1 MYLFKMLLLIILFLL
16 IIQIIATIVLILRLT
31 ILSIYQ
37 EKILKEFFI
46 IKSREFDS
54 KATKK
59 FFKLLDSTYR
69 HMDFIMKVKK
79 YNYQKFNE
87 YMVYEIPK
95 RNKMN
100 IAKIHLRSTPIES
113 IRKKFKLKDSVNDLT
128 IGCFELLNNNTTIK
142 SVQLI
147 THNRI
152 LSEKIINKI
161 IIPYMDKYNLV
172 IKVEEISN
180 PKYLAW
186 MICESYIINK
196 NLNFTEEEN
205 LNYLKKI
212 DSIVNLIVSK
222 KN

>member
-16 IIQIIATIVLILRLT
+16 IIPIIATIVLILRLT

-113 IRKKFKLKDSVNDLT
+113 IRRKFKLKDSVNDLT
-128 IGCFELLNNNTTIK
+128 IGCFELLNNNTNIR

-161 IIPYMDKYNLV
+161 LIPYMDKYNLI
-172 IKVEEISN
+172 IKIEEISN

-196 NLNFTEEEN
+196 NLNFTEKEN
-205 LNYLKKI
+205 LSYLKKI

-222 KN
+222 KI

>member
-16 IIQIIATIVLILRLT
+16 IIPIIATIVLILRWT

-59 FFKLLDSTYR
+59 FFKLLDSTYH

-87 YMVYEIPK
+87 YMIYEIPK

-161 IIPYMDKYNLV
+161 LIPYMDKYNLT
-172 IKVEEISN
+172 IKIEEISN

-186 MICESYIINK
+186 MICENYIINK
-196 NLNFTEEEN
+196 NLNFTEEKN
-205 LNYLKKI
+205 LNSLKKI

-222 KN
+222 KI

>member
-1 MYLFKMLLLIILFLL
+1 MYLFKILLLIILFL
-16 IIQIIATIVLILRLT
+16 IIPIIATIVLILRLT
-31 ILSIYQ
+31 ILGIYQ
-37 EKILKEFFI
+37 EKILKEFLI
-46 IKSREFDS
+46 IKSIEFDS

-113 IRKKFKLKDSVNDLT
+113 IRKKFKLKDSVKDLT
-128 IGCFELLNNNTTIK
+128 MACFELLNNNPTIK

-147 THNRI
+147 THNRL
-152 LSEKIINKI
+152 LSEKLINKI

>member
-1 MYLFKMLLLIILFLL
+1 
-16 IIQIIATIVLILRLT
+16 
-31 ILSIYQ
+31 
-37 EKILKEFFI
+37 
-46 IKSREFDS
+46 
-54 KATKK
+54 
-59 FFKLLDSTYR
+59 
-69 HMDFIMKVKK
+69 MKVKK

-113 IRKKFKLKDSVNDLT
+113 IRKKFKLKDSVKDLT
-128 IGCFELLNNNTTIK
+128 IACFELLNNNPTIK

-147 THNRI
+147 THNRL
-152 LSEKIINKI
+152 LSEKLINKI

>member
-1 MYLFKMLLLIILFLL
+1 M
-16 IIQIIATIVLILRLT
+16 LILRLT